1 MAAEE
6 IALTTTALAAV
17 GGYVGTKLFGSA
29 LATMGD
35 DINKL
40 YAKGRDKII
49 EMATKKV
56 TDPEDG
62 KTVNLRAARDVLWNG
77 AITEDEVCAEYFG
90 GMLAAARSADGK
102 DDAVVH
108 YVDTIKGMSSR
119 QLELHYVIYKAWQ
132 DLLNQSTEAVNLGL
146 GSEMNNKHVFANGL
160 ELLQRNLPYDRDLTV
175 LSRLGLIGQ
184 YRHTK
189 HVVVDK
195 QMPYI
200 DVSPT
205 TFGVMLFA
213 VAHNKLESWRSFGK
227 EAYESAAGIKSLVFF
242 ASSFERLCEASGIP
256 SKPPEQAT

>member
-1 MAAEE
+1 MPAEE
-6 IALTTTALAAV
+6 IALTTTALAV
-17 GGYVGTKLFGSA
+17 GGYVGTKLFGTA

-49 EMATKKV
+49 EIATKKV
-56 TDPEDG
+56 ADPEDG
-62 KTVNLRAARDVLWNG
+62 KAVNLRAARDVLWNG

-108 YVDTIKGMSSR
+108 YVDTIKAMSAR

-132 DLLNQSTEAVNLGL
+132 ELLNRSTTAVNLGL
-146 GSEMNNKHVFANGL
+146 GSELNSKHIFANGL
-160 ELLQRNLPYDRDLTV
+160 ELQQRNLPYDRDLTI
-175 LSRLGLIGQ
+175 LSRLGLVGQ
-184 YRHTK
+184 YKYASHIVADR
-189 HVVVDK
+189 

-213 VAHNKLESWRSFGK
+213 VAHNKLESWRTFSK
-227 EAYESAAGIKSLVFF
+227 ETYESAAGIRSLVYFTH
-242 ASSFERLCEASGIP
+242 SFEELCKVSGIP
-256 SKPPEQAT
+256 AKPPET